1 MTEKRKETAVE
12 KRPDT
17 QGVEL
22 AQDRPVFV
30 PATDIFERDD
40 AVMVVCDVPGV
51 DEKDVD
57 VSLENDVLTITATQE
72 VQEPDSKLEL
82 LHRGYRTG
90 IWRRAFTLT
99 ADVDSSKI
107 RAQIANGVLSVV
119 LPKAEAAKPRRI
131 QVDAGAA

>member
-1 MTEKRKETAVE
+1 MTEKRKEAAVE
-12 KRPDT
+12 KRPEA
-17 QGVEL
+17 QGVEM

-30 PATDIFERDD
+30 PATDIFERED

-90 IWRRAFTLT
+90 IWRRSFTLT
-99 ADVDSSKI
+99 ADVDATKI

-131 QVDAGAA
+131 QVEAGTA